1 VRRVTT
7 TRRGPGR
14 PAADSAGDTRAAL
27 LAAGR
32 AAFSERGY
40 AGAGIAEIVARAGVS
55 PPVLYHHFAGKADL
69 YVAVAADVYDEVLGA
84 LDAAATETGGRF
96 AERLDAVLVA
106 AADLNEADPTIAGF
120 ATALP
125 ADLRLSAEL
134 APVRDQ
140 MARMRDFFLALAAD
154 SGIARRR
161 REPVAD
167 ACSTLIAGLSRA
179 AAVVS
184 SPAEFRRTVESLR
197 LLVKGELFD

>member
-1 VRRVTT
+1 MSTTGRR
-7 TRRGPGR
+7 PGR
-14 PAADSAGDTRAAL
+14 PAADSAGDTRSAL
-27 LAAGR
+27 LAASR
-32 AAFSERGY
+32 AVFSERGY

-69 YVAVAADVYDEVLGA
+69 YLAVAADVYDEVLGA
-84 LDAAATETGGRF
+84 LDAAAGRTGGGF

-125 ADLRLSAEL
+125 ADLRLAGEL

-140 MARMRDFFLALAAD
+140 MARVRAFFLRLAAD
-154 SGIARRR
+154 SGIPRRR
-161 REPVAD
+161 REAVAD
-167 ACSTLIAGLSRA
+167 ACATLIAGLSRA
-179 AAVVS
+179 GAVQS

-197 LLVKGELFD
+197 LLVKGDLFG